1 MYFDR
6 KVKYLDY
13 VENGE
18 RIKGAGFVKIEVR
31 DQVCRMQICVRG
43 LHVTDH
49 YEKQVILTADKQESI
64 LCKIKIEGGEGN
76 TGELCMDSERMGRG
90 ELRYAQLE
98 EIRIPIAAGKE
109 IRCTWRDKRQAG
121 ASKAE
126 AALVEATMDETVD
139 KSVLDVREEVE
150 KTEAAEREVAREQEK
165 TFEQEVAR
173 EQEKTFEQKV
183 ARNQEE
189 TWMGRATYEG
199 VEKNIR
205 KPDVAS
211 ADILMAEDAKM
222 EKVNLAEKEMTKAQT
237 DSMEESRQI
246 LQDDKWSQLVA
257 IYPHIAPFEDER
269 EYLSLG
275 PGDFVIF
282 PSRYYRMVN
291 NSFLLHGYHNYRH
304 LILSRLEIRGE
315 IRYYVGVPG
324 NFYDKEK
331 QVAMMFGFESFE
343 CKQEPARSGDY
354 GYYMMRVEL

>member
-13 VENGE
+13 MENGE

-31 DQVCRMQICVRG
+31 DQVCRMRICVRG

-49 YEKQVILTADKQESI
+49 YEKQVILVADKQESI
-64 LCKIKIEGGEGN
+64 LCKIKIEGGEGS
-76 TGELCMDSERMGRG
+76 TGELCLDSEHMGRG

-109 IRCTWRDKRQAG
+109 IRCIWREKNVQKEKKEMLPRE
-121 ASKAE
+121 E
-126 AALVEATMDETVD
+126 AVHDLQRLPESGIADNREDTADDREDTVD
-139 KSVLDVREEVE
+139 NRQDTVEDKGGRQDNESEERVGDRSEKENKREESGDAV
-150 KTEAAEREVAREQEK
+150 TGVDQE
-165 TFEQEVAR
+165 T
-173 EQEKTFEQKV
+173 
-183 ARNQEE
+183 
-189 TWMGRATYEG
+189 
-199 VEKNIR
+199 
-205 KPDVAS
+205 AS
-211 ADILMAEDAKM
+211 ADIVIQEQQFPL
-222 EKVNLAEKEMTKAQT
+222 
-237 DSMEESRQI
+237 
-246 LQDDKWSQLVA
+246 DDKWSQLVS

-282 PSRYYRMVN
+282 PSRYYRLVN
-291 NSFLLHGYHNYRH
+291 NSFLLHGYHNYQH
-304 LILSRLEIRGE
+304 LILSRMEVRGE

-343 CKQEPARSGDY
+343 CEEEPARSGDY